1 MALVPIQLPSGI
13 YRNGTDLQSSNRWR
27 DANLVR
33 WVNNTMRPIGGWQQK
48 SQTAANATPRG
59 MLAWTDN
66 SGDRYVAVGTYN
78 KLYAYNVT
86 GVQYD
91 ITPTGF
97 TAGQEDTSEEFG
109 FVTGLFGYEF
119 FGTPRT
125 EDSTPAQATTWA
137 LDNWGQ
143 YLIGCTRDD
152 GKIYEW
158 QLNTGTPASVVS
170 NAPTNNESI
179 VVTEE

>member
-91 ITPTGF
+91 ITPTLVLDCLDMNISEH
-97 TAGQEDTSEEFG
+97 QE
-109 FVTGLFGYEF
+109 L
-119 FGTPRT
+119 
-125 EDSTPAQATTWA
+125 
-137 LDNWGQ
+137 
-143 YLIGCTRDD
+143 
-152 GKIYEW
+152 KILH
-158 QLNTGTPASVVS
+158 QHKLPHGH
-170 NAPTNNESI
+170 
-179 VVTEE
+179 